1 MWLLPR
7 QLEIACGGAKFF
19 GSALLQPAG
28 SVCVSSERFFHFIS
42 SLAQHVSACLV
53 DKKLRPS
60 SIITNVQVTLTCA
73 THAPRHLP
81 PLQSVFSLLTNT
93 CDTSLWSWW
102 RASVNISLLAYVVA
116 AMYSSSCLFL
126 TTCMIVGCN
135 LHLWTDYGRTF
146 YKRCDITLYLHITE
160 NVCIS

>member
-1 MWLLPR
+1 MAAAFNVIQHNLDNQPQRDTRLVQFALAAAQCIVIGPVCGCVGGWVCMWLLPR

-93 CDTSLWSWW
+93 CDTSLWSW
-102 RASVNISLLAYVVA
+102 
-116 AMYSSSCLFL
+116 
-126 TTCMIVGCN
+126 
-135 LHLWTDYGRTF
+135 
-146 YKRCDITLYLHITE
+146 
-160 NVCIS
+160 